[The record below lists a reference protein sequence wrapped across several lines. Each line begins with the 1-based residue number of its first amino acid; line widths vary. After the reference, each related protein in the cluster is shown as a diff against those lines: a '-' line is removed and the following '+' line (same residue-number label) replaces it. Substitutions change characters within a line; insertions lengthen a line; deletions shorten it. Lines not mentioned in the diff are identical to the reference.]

1 MLRLVLSI
9 IGSVVITALLFWML
23 QGMIRINGAKTDTME
38 NIRYINFVRLEEKKS
53 VVEKKRRKKPK
64 LRPKP
69 KKKPKIVKI
78 QKKAPLKTAPKP
90 VVNKPPKSEPPMDLS
105 GLKLLGDAVVLGE
118 ARPMSKNYGAGTKI
132 DKPEISIGLIPLVH
146 IEPIYPRKARKL
158 RKQGYVIAKFT
169 ITKQGNVKNVTIIEA
184 KPKSFFERAA
194 KRALLQWRFRPK
206 MHDGKP
212 VEQQALQRI
221 DFRLDR

>member
-1 MLRLVLSI
+1 MLRLILSI
-9 IGSVVITALLFWML
+9 IGSAVITALLFWML
-23 QGMIRINGAKTDTME
+23 QNMVRINGTKTDTME
-38 NIRYINFVRLEEKKS
+38 NMRYIDFVRLEEKKS
-53 VVEKKRRKKPK
+53 TVEKKRRRKPK
-64 LRPKP
+64 LKPKP
-69 KKKPKIVKI
+69 KKKPKIVKMA
-78 QKKAPLKTAPKP
+78 KKAPPKMAPKP

-105 GLKLLGDAVVLGE
+105 GLRLLGDAIVLGE
-118 ARPMSKNYGAGTKI
+118 ARPMSKNYGSGTKI
-132 DKPEISIGLIPLVH
+132 DKPEISTGLIPLVH

-169 ITKQGNVKNVTIIEA
+169 ITKQGNVKDVTIIEA
-184 KPKSFFERAA
+184 KPKSFFERSA

-206 MHDGKP
+206 MQDGHA